1 MIRDNLEVLETM
13 GEIYISKDTILDSD
27 EIFKF
32 GFTDTSIIFAAKNTD
47 GEVLTKDYRLYSY
60 CQKLG
65 IRAYH
70 LDRVIEMG
78 APFKHIML

>member
-1 MIRDNLEVLETM
+1 M

-32 GFTDTSIIFAAKNTD
+32 GFTDTSIIFAAKNSD
-47 GEVLTKDYRLYSY
+47 GGVLTKDYRLCSY

-70 LDRVIEMG
+70 LDRILEMG
-78 APFKHIML
+78 VPFKHTMF